1 MLSFHVVL
9 NFVPKIEE
17 ETKPLYET
25 NTVVNKK
32 MSKKEPKRKIT
43 TRKKNMVK
51 KRIYVYVFLH
61 KNNITI
67 DSDWTYGRTKQIV

>member
-1 MLSFHVVL
+1 
-9 NFVPKIEE
+9 
-17 ETKPLYET
+17 
-25 NTVVNKK
+25 

-43 TRKKNMVK
+43 TRKKNMLK

-67 DSDWTYGRTKQIV
+67 DNDWTYGRTKQIV